1 MSNIRLIATDLDG
14 TFFDAHSQIIPAN
27 VDAFRQAQASG
38 IAVAICSGRCPVD
51 IRYVHR
57 QMGLD
62 TWIIGFNGAVV
73 REPGAPADIFCQPLE
88 RPALERLLT
97 FLEEDQDVYYNMCTV
112 GLRYLMARGR
122 HRARAES
129 GRLHLGAHGVQ
140 THFIDSWRE
149 IPEAELDRCMK
160 VIASSPDRSEAER
173 LKRDAAGAGFPL
185 TITSSWWNNIEV
197 VARGVDKGV
206 GIQRLCDHLGI
217 STADVMVLGDQKND
231 LPMFRVA
238 GWPVAMANGDEAVK
252 AAARIVTASNDEAGV
267 AQAVRRYAL
276 RQP

>member
-1 MSNIRLIATDLDG
+1 MSTIRLIATDLDG
-14 TFFDAHSQIIPAN
+14 TFFDSSSGIIPAN
-27 VDAFRQAQASG
+27 VAAFRDAQAAG

-57 QMGLD
+57 QMNLD
-62 TWIIGFNGAVV
+62 TWIIGFNGAIV
-73 REPGAPADIFCQPLE
+73 REPGAQADIFCQPLV
-88 RPALERLLT
+88 RAALERLLT

-140 THFIDSWRE
+140 THFIESWHE

-173 LKRDAAGAGFPL
+173 LKRDAARAGFPL

-197 VARGVDKGV
+197 VAQGVDKGV
-206 GIQRLCDHLGI
+206 GIRRLCQHLGI

-238 GWPVAMANGDEAVK
+238 GWPVAMGNGDEAVK
-252 AAARIVTASNDEAGV
+252 AAARIITASNDEAGV

-276 RQP
+276 KQI

>member
-14 TFFDAHSQIIPAN
+14 TFFDSNSGIIPAN
-27 VDAFRQAQASG
+27 VAAFRDAQAAG

-57 QMGLD
+57 QMNLD
-62 TWIIGFNGAVV
+62 TWIIGFNGAIV
-73 REPGAPADIFCQPLE
+73 REPGAQADIFCQPLA
-88 RPALERLLT
+88 RDALEPLLT

-140 THFIDSWRE
+140 THFIKSWHE

-173 LKRDAAGAGFPL
+173 LKRDAARAGFPL

-206 GIQRLCDHLGI
+206 GIQRLCRHLGI

-238 GWPVAMANGDEAVK
+238 GWPVAMGNGDEAVK
-252 AAARIVTASNDEAGV
+252 TAARIITASNDEAGV

-276 RQP
+276 MQS